1 VESLESQVIQGGRP
15 LSKTLPRV
23 VFRELM
29 DAQRKTSK
37 RAAEKRWVSDTG
49 GIDKNLA
56 KAGTQIRGIVGG

>member
-1 VESLESQVIQGGRP
+1 
-15 LSKTLPRV
+15 
-23 VFRELM
+23 M

-37 RAAEKRWVSDTG
+37 QAAEKRWVSDTG